1 MINVQLKHDS
11 FSNTLVNDVC
21 NRYLHFVADDDNPIR
36 PDRYW
41 IVSNTG
47 TQLFTYG
54 TRNRHDSSTIPSQ
67 INGIAVEPQIRTGDL
82 SYHGPG
88 QLGWIWHIN
97 YRRLLRQYG
106 QSLNMAILME
116 NICAAVNAE
125 FSETLQ
131 SDPRDPGLYRST
143 GEKILSYGIDMPG
156 VSWMAVKL
164 SLNLHV
170 DLSVYNNATI
180 CGIENRV
187 MGNLLPELPDLAT
200 QAHLG
205 ENIVRRVCDL
215 IYTDYQIVP
224 WTD

>member
-1 MINVQLKHDS
+1 MINVQFKHTT

-21 NRYLHFVADDDNPIR
+21 NRHLHIVADDDNPAR

-47 TQLFTYG
+47 TQLYTYG
-54 TRNRHDSSTIPSQ
+54 TRNRHDSSTMPAQ
-67 INGIAVEPQIRTGDL
+67 INGIAVEPQIRTGDIT
-82 SYHGPG
+82 YHGPG
-88 QLGWIWHIN
+88 QLGWLWIIN

-106 QSLNMAILME
+106 KDLNMPILMQYV
-116 NICAAVNAE
+116 CTAVNAE

-131 SDPRDPGLYRST
+131 SDLRDPGLYRPT

-156 VSWMAVKL
+156 VSWMAIKL

-180 CGIENRV
+180 CGIENRA
-187 MGNLLPELPDLAT
+187 MGNLLPSLPDLNT
-200 QAHLG
+200 QAQLS
-205 ENIVRRVCDL
+205 ESITRRVWDQ
-215 IYTDYQIVP
+215 IYTEYQI
-224 WTD
+224 TDWAD